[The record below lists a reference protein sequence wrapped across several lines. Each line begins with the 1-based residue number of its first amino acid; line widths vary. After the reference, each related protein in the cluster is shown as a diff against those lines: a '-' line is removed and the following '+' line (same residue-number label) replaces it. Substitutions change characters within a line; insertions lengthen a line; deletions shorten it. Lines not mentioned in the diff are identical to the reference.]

1 MRVIK
6 KPSLAESHPELAAQ
20 ADGWDPKLI
29 WAGSYKKKYWKCPS
43 SHSWEASISNRSR
56 NKTGCP
62 ICSNRKI
69 LVGLNDL
76 ETTHPELAKEADGW
90 DPKSVIAGSHKKM
103 RWKCQ
108 YGHTWFVSPKSRSSA
123 NTSCPTCSNR
133 NVIVGLNDLETT
145 HPELAK
151 EADGWDPK
159 SVIAGSH
166 KKMRWKCQYGHTWI
180 TEIVV
185 RKSGFKCPYCSNFKV
200 LAGLND
206 LETTHPELAK
216 EADGWDPKSVIAGSK
231 KKMRWKCQFGHN
243 WTATLNNRTSS
254 KSGCPICANRTVLC
268 GFNDLLTKNPNLA
281 VEADGWNPNSVTI
294 SSGKKLD
301 WKCKF
306 GHQWK
311 STVANRSIGR
321 GCPVCSH
328 KKLLVGF
335 NDLAATHPEL
345 AREADG
351 WDPQLIVAGSHK
363 KMRWKC
369 QYGHTWTTQI
379 HSRTGSNTGCPVCSH
394 KKLLVGFN
402 DLAATHPELAR
413 EADGWDP
420 QLIVAGSHK
429 RVRWKCERGHTW
441 VSRINS
447 RSQGRGCP
455 SCSQTGFDPSQQ
467 GYLYFI
473 DHFDLGMFQ
482 IGITNFP
489 DDRLGRHKRAGWEVI
504 ELRGPMDG
512 HLTQKLETDCLHAL
526 EKRGAI
532 LGHKAGIEK
541 FDGYTEAWTKS
552 SLEVT
557 SIKQILDWV
566 YEDEAGQ

>member
-69 LVGLNDL
+69 L
-76 ETTHPELAKEADGW
+76 
-90 DPKSVIAGSHKKM
+90 
-103 RWKCQ
+103 
-108 YGHTWFVSPKSRSSA
+108 
-123 NTSCPTCSNR
+123 
-133 NVIVGLNDLETT
+133 VGLNDLETT

-363 KMRWKC
+363 
-369 QYGHTWTTQI
+369 
-379 HSRTGSNTGCPVCSH
+379 
-394 KKLLVGFN
+394 
-402 DLAATHPELAR
+402 
-413 EADGWDP
+413 
-420 QLIVAGSHK
+420 